1 MKEKQPHASLTYLHL
16 NCQNSYFKSSSVC
29 CGFKIKQGGGGGALL
44 GSGGGGRGGP
54 SALAQSGSGCWG
66 SLAMLVHEAVRAWVQ
81 PLPFATLHRALV
93 GAETQICH
101 FCLSGADGK
110 APPVSRE
117 TAHPIVAKMEI
128 CPVLTVQWEGDS
140 TALLVHSP
148 QSLITSAWKFF
159 SLAYHQLS

>member
-44 GSGGGGRGGP
+44 GRGATG
-54 SALAQSGSGCWG
+54 AAGLARAQSGSGCWG
-66 SLAMLVHEAVRAWVQ
+66 SLAMLAHEAVRAWVQ
-81 PLPFATLHRALV
+81 PFPFATLHRALV
-93 GAETQICH
+93 GAETQICLSC
-101 FCLSGADGK
+101 FSGADGK

-140 TALLVHSP
+140 TALVVHPPPHPSP
-148 QSLITSAWKFF
+148 
-159 SLAYHQLS
+159 